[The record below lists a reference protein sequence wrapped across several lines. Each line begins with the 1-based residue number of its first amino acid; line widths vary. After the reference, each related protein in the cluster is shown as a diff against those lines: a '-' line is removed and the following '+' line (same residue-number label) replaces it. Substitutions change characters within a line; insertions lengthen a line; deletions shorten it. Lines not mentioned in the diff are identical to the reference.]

1 MIVTGY
7 DLPVVEERLWCNGT
21 PGGSK
26 DYVGQAGD
34 TQRVL
39 QVSWMKKRYGVMG
52 PATRTL

>member
-21 PGGSK
+21 PGGHAYSK

-34 TQRVL
+34 TQRADA
-39 QVSWMKKRYGVMG
+39 G
-52 PATRTL
+52 